1 MIDRQHN
8 AIVFECDGC
17 PDVLETGEV
26 EFPDAMAEFRRDGW
40 KAEKIGD
47 EWIHLCPNCRGRR

>member
-17 PDVLETGEV
+17 DETLETGET
-26 EFPDAMAEFRRDGW
+26 EFPDALSMFRRDGW
-40 KAEKIGD
+40 KSEKVGD
-47 EWIHLCPNCRGRR
+47 EWVHLCPACRRRP